1 MRKNIF
7 ISLSMVAMQ
16 GCASLKGAEIN
27 LSAFGNQKTA
37 MHSNR
42 SIPMITINIPIDQ
55 KYISGNQDSHKNN
68 LLDNISPQGKEVI
81 VGGSTIAVLLAVF
94 AQIFKKKESGGVP
107 VPVPVGGGIK

>member
-7 ISLSMVAMQ
+7 ISLAMVAMQ

-27 LSAFGNQKTA
+27 LSAFGNPKTA
-37 MHSNR
+37 MPTNSN
-42 SIPMITINIPIDQ
+42 IPMITINIPIDQ

-81 VGGSTIAVLLAVF
+81 VGGSTATIVIALFVQL
-94 AQIFKKKESGGVP
+94 FKKKDATGA
-107 VPVPVGGGIK
+107 PVGGGIK

>member
-27 LSAFGNQKTA
+27 LSAFGNPKTA
-37 MHSNR
+37 MPSN
-42 SIPMITINIPIDQ
+42 SSTPMVTINIPIDQ

-68 LLDNISPQGKEVI
+68 LIDNISSQGKELILGV
-81 VGGSTIAVLLAVF
+81 STGAVLFAVF
-94 AQIFKKKESGGVP
+94 AQLFKKKESGVVP
-107 VPVPVGGGIK
+107 AVPVGGGIK